1 MQGLK
6 RGIAGGVLVLLV
18 QGLHLGHL
26 SEGAQAAAGRHTPGP
41 AAGSAEVLQALQ
53 HHAARGMA
61 EAQLELGRMYLQGDG
76 VARDADRAVHWI
88 RRAADQGLADAQV
101 RMGWLHD
108 EGIGLR
114 ADAMQAAAW
123 YRRAAEQ
130 GDAWGQNNLAA
141 MHLVGNGVAADLPQA
156 LRLFHQ
162 AAEQGLAA
170 AQFNLGRLRTHDL
183 PGQPRDTAAARHW
196 LGLAAAQ
203 GHGAAQELLRQLASA
218 TPTLR

>member
-6 RGIAGGVLVLLV
+6 LGIAVVVLLV
-18 QGLHLGHL
+18 AT
-26 SEGAQAAAGRHTPGP
+26 GAQAAVGRHAPG
-41 AAGSAEVLQALQ
+41 ATVDGAEMLQALH
-53 HHAARGMA
+53 HHAAQGVA
-61 EAQLELGRMYLQGDG
+61 EAQLELGRIYLQGDG
-76 VARDADRAVHWI
+76 VARDAARAVHWI

-108 EGIGLR
+108 EGIGLP

-130 GDAWGQNNLAA
+130 GDAWGRNNLAA

-162 AAEQGLAA
+162 AAGQGLAA

-203 GHGAAQELLRQLASA
+203 GHGAAQELLRQLVSA
-218 TPTLR
+218 THTLR